1 MPSRLRLELAA
12 LACSA
17 PYPLDR
23 MARAGWRASLRVER
37 LTDSLFRRVGP
48 LLDAVLDSLPRKITR

>member
-23 MARAGWRASLRVER
+23 MARAGWRASLRAER
-37 LTDSLFRRVGP
+37 FTDSMYRRVGP
-48 LLDAVLDSLPRKITR
+48 LLDAVLDNIPRKIFR